1 MFRRPH
7 QIGFAVAFVALV
19 ALLILPPRLGS
30 RLKMWAGGV
39 FLPVISAAETGKEV
53 AEGAAS
59 RLTPRSVL
67 EHDLQKLARENEELR
82 FEALQLQEARR
93 ENASL
98 REALKWGQR
107 SPWRK
112 KLARVVAR
120 EPANWWRTLT
130 IDLGSADGI
139 SNNLPCLTAEGLV
152 GRVEETGRNHARI
165 VLLGDPNCRVSAHVE
180 LEGVGKDYGV
190 IAPVS
195 GLGDDLVVELTYLPR
210 HSRVRQGQR
219 VFTSGLGG
227 TFPRGIP
234 IGEVIEVAPVGYGIY
249 LEAKVKLSA
258 QLNELEHLWVVF
270 PDPAEAG
277 KP

>member
-7 QIGFAVAFVALV
+7 HIGFVVAFLALV
-19 ALLILPPRLGS
+19 VLLILPPRLAS

-39 FLPVISAAETGKEV
+39 YLPVISASETGKEI
-53 AEGAAS
+53 AEGTAN

-67 EHDLQKLARENEELR
+67 EHDLEKLSRENEELR

-98 REALKWGQR
+98 RDALKWGQR

-112 KLARVVAR
+112 KLAKVVAR

-165 VLLGDPNCRVSAHVE
+165 VLLGDPNCRVSAYVE
-180 LEGVGKDYGV
+180 LDATGKDYGV
-190 IAPVS
+190 IAPAS
-195 GLGDDLVVELTYLPR
+195 GLGDDLAVDLTYLSR

-234 IGEVIEVAPVGYGIY
+234 IGEVIEVAPVSYGIY

-258 QLNELEHLWVVF
+258 PLNELEHLWVVF
-270 PDPAEAG
+270 PDSAEVG